1 MTSARSAVT
10 VVAISAACSAAAITA
25 WCRSRSPTRLGWD
38 ASSPADFRREYAS
51 ALIQTAESVNTVRRR
66 LGHASAAT
74 TLDVYS
80 HLWPDSDERSRTAI
94 EAFLGAPADSTR
106 TVEA

>member
-25 WCRSRSPTRLGWD
+25 WCRSRPPARLAWTPRARL
-38 ASSPADFRREYAS
+38 ASGAEYAS

-94 EAFLGAPADSTR
+94 EAFLGARADSMR